1 MRDFLRHAA
10 AAAKGAVAPSAE
22 DAARFARLLSERLG
36 LNVYPRSLIGAS
48 AGILFLGSRGASN
61 VVGMVRTDAP
71 PGLDGAEQT
80 LEVDGQPLRVTT
92 AAADSRSA
100 DRLRRLLPHLE
111 ARPLG
116 LARSAGFGDRL
127 GLATPGHIRAVR
139 KFRMAPIFAQQS
151 VRENERTG
159 RSPRQVLD
167 DALWGVFQEGW
178 TAAWGADADHLKT
191 VAHAD
196 AFAAAG
202 YSFFTVD
209 PGEHVD
215 NAAGTAAPSEL
226 ERSLQD
232 LPWAEL
238 ETTRSDLER
247 TLCGRPLDL
256 DALTV
261 RFSPEDVM
269 RAAAK
274 YGRAVAHTVRLYR
287 RLEQTMGNRGFEFE
301 MSVDETDSP
310 TSLAE
315 HVYIA
320 SELRRMKVKW
330 VSLAPRYVGTFE
342 KGVDYIGDLAA
353 FETSFAGHAAVAR
366 AYGPYK
372 LSLHSGSDKFS
383 IYPIAARLAG
393 DLVHLKT
400 AGTSYLEALR
410 AVAALDPALF
420 RAILQFGVERYPTDR
435 ASYHVSA
442 ETDRVPDASRM
453 RDGDLA
459 GLLDDFHAR
468 EVLHVTFGSV
478 INDRRF
484 REPFFEA
491 LRRHEEEYTRTVEA
505 HFDRHLRLFGP

>member
-1 MRDFLRHAA
+1 MRNVIRRLI
-10 AAAKGAVAPSAE
+10 GTGQPPPAPSAD
-22 DAARFARLLSERLG
+22 DAARLGRLLSERLG
-36 LNVYPRSLIGAS
+36 LQVYPRSIAGAPD
-48 AGILFLGSRGASN
+48 GILFLGSRGEAKCL
-61 VVGMVRTDAP
+61 GMVGAEP
-71 PGLDGAEQT
+71 APGLDGTEQA
-80 LEVDGQPLRVTT
+80 LDVDGL
-92 AAADSRSA
+92 
-100 DRLRRLLPHLE
+100 RLRAKTAPADGRGADWLRRAIPHLE

-127 GLATPGHIRAVR
+127 GLATAGHIRSVR

-159 RSPRQVLD
+159 RSPREVLD
-167 DALWGVFQEGW
+167 DAMWGVLQEGW
-178 TAAWGADADHLKT
+178 TADWGADADHLKT
-191 VAHAD
+191 VAHAE

-215 NAAGTAAPSEL
+215 NAAGAATPAAL
-226 ERSLQD
+226 ARALQG
-232 LPWAEL
+232 LPWSEL

-247 TLCGRPLDL
+247 SLCGRPLDL
-256 DALTV
+256 GDFQV
-261 RFSPEDVM
+261 RPAPEEIL

-287 RLEQTMGNRGFEFE
+287 RLLEVMGGRGFDFE

-315 HVYIA
+315 HIYIA
-320 SELRRMKVKW
+320 SELRRLNVSW
-330 VSLAPRYVGTFE
+330 VSLAPRYTGTFE
-342 KGVDYIGDLAA
+342 KGVDFIGDLAG

-366 AYGPYK
+366 AFGPYK

-383 IYPIAARLAG
+383 VYPIAARLAG
-393 DLVHLKT
+393 DRVHLKT

-410 AVAALDPALF
+410 ALAALDPALF
-420 RAILQFGVERYPTDR
+420 RAILAFAIERYPTDR

-442 ETDRVPDASRM
+442 ETGRVPDASGM
-453 RDGDLA
+453 RDGALA
-459 GLLDDFHAR
+459 ALLDDFHAR

-484 REPFFEA
+484 RAPLFAA
-491 LRRHEEEYTRTVEA
+491 LRRNEEQYTRTVEV